1 MGSNQQ
7 ALSVSQ
13 SQLQGTK
20 TNISQSTLQVM
31 QKEQYL
37 SLERILSDG
46 AQNQQLQVTVISLE
60 DYQALTS
67 VQGKEEMQLVL
78 SARDIFSEEIRIMI
92 TNSKHLILT
101 CLL

>member
-7 ALSVSQ
+7 VLNVSQ
-13 SQLQGTK
+13 SQVLGTK
-20 TNISQSTLQVM
+20 TNISQPTLQVM

-37 SLERILSDG
+37 SLERMLNDG
-46 AQNQQLQVTVISLE
+46 AQNQQQAVTVISLE
-60 DYQALTS
+60 EYQALTS

-78 SARDIFSEEIRIMI
+78 PARDIFSEEIRIMI
-92 TNSKHLILT
+92 SNSKHKILT